1 MPAKLMIEVVKT
13 RKTYAGAKQPAVDDV
28 DLTIPQGT
36 FFGLLGPNGAGKTT
50 LLSIMSGLLKPDAG
64 TLTVAGV
71 NVSRNF
77 DGVKRLIGVV
87 PQELA
92 VYPILTVRENLSFF
106 GGMFGLRGKK
116 LKARIAEC
124 VAIAALESFVDTRA
138 EFLSG
143 GLKRRLSLAAGLVHE
158 PEILFLDEP
167 TVGIDPQTRNFIYD
181 SLNRLNSAGMTIIYT
196 THYME
201 EVEKMCNDIAIIDH
215 GKIIARGT
223 AAGLLAQYG
232 ANVVT
237 IKAREAIPPATWRQ
251 LTADHAADLS
261 VDGNIITLKSD
272 GHQDA
277 LAEIMAKLRQHGVTI
292 RSIHMG
298 AENLEEMFLLLTG
311 TSLRDGEAP

>member
-1 MPAKLMIEVVKT
+1 MPEKVMIEVVQT
-13 RKTYAGAKQPAVDDV
+13 RKTYPGAKQPAVNDI
-28 DLTIPQGT
+28 DLAIPQGT

-64 TLTVAGV
+64 TLTVAGF

-77 DGVKRLIGVV
+77 DDVKRLIGVV

-92 VYPILTVRENLSFF
+92 VYPMLTVRENLSFF

-116 LKARIAEC
+116 LKERIAEC
-124 VAIAALESFVDTRA
+124 LEITALEAFVDTRA

-181 SLNRLNSAGMTIIYT
+181 SLNRLNRAGMTIIYT

-223 AAGLLAQYG
+223 AAGLLAQHG

-237 IKAREAIPPATWRQ
+237 IKAREAIP
-251 LTADHAADLS
+251 HAMREPLAAVRVADLA
-261 VDGNIITLKSD
+261 VDGGTLTFKSD
-272 GHQDA
+272 TRQEA
-277 LAEIMAKLRQHGVTI
+277 LVEIIAMLHQHGVSI

-311 TSLRDGEAP
+311 SSLRDGEAA

>member
-1 MPAKLMIEVVKT
+1 MSNKIMIEVSKT
-13 RKTYAGAKQPAVDDV
+13 RKTYPGAKQPALNDI
-28 DLTIPQGT
+28 DLAIPQGA

-50 LLSIMSGLLKPDAG
+50 LLSIMSGLLRCDAG
-64 TLTVAGV
+64 TLTVAGA

-77 DGVKRLIGVV
+77 DEVKRLIGVV

-92 VYPILTVRENLSFF
+92 VYPMLTVRENLSFF
-106 GGMFGLRGKK
+106 GGMFGLHGKK

-124 VAIAALESFVDTRA
+124 MEIAALEAFVDTRA

-143 GLKRRLSLAAGLVHE
+143 GLKRRLSLVAGLVHE

-181 SLNRLNSAGMTIIYT
+181 SLNRLNGAGMTIIYT

-237 IKAREAIPPATWRQ
+237 IKAREDIPNALREQ
-251 LTADHAADLS
+251 LAAAPVTDLFIDENTLTFKS
-261 VDGNIITLKSD
+261 DAHQEALVKIITVL
-272 GHQDA
+272 H
-277 LAEIMAKLRQHGVTI
+277 QHGINI

-311 TSLRDGEAP
+311 TSLRDGETP